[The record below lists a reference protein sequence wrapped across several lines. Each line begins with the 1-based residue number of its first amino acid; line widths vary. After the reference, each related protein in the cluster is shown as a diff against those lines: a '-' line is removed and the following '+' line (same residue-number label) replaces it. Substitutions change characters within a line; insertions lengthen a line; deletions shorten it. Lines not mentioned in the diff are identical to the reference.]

1 MPEDRDG
8 HLTEESLSQDAILD
22 MASGLADR
30 YRQVYAPG
38 SGASRSAIK
47 PTRDLAG
54 PDLERLSDWL
64 AEAHRRLREG
74 DRDGDVPSS
83 ISEWIL
89 DNFYIIRQAV
99 RQIAEDLPEGY
110 YRRLPLLTEG
120 PLAGLPRIYGL
131 TRDLLTSEHYHLHLD
146 IIAPVLVALQ
156 EHLPLTMGE
165 LWALPILLRYAL
177 VEALAHILA
186 DVLAP
191 DAPPDLPPLI
201 QTGSAAAESDG
212 SAQPGG
218 NGAATAVANIVLGLR
233 AIADTDWKTFFEDIS
248 AHEVILRQDPAGL
261 YARMDFETRDLYRKQ
276 VERLA
281 LAACWDER
289 QVASAAVTLAETAAQ
304 AADSAETA
312 GHIGTYLIG
321 PRRESLEAM
330 LSYRPGLGERVRRWA
345 RRQAAPL
352 YLSAIALVAV
362 ALYALSGLAVSLAA
376 GVPWHQAL
384 SPGALIIAILA
395 LIPPVLIAAG
405 SLVDRVITEV
415 SAPDRLPKLEFEE
428 AIPAEYQTLV
438 AVPSLISRNSDV
450 DHLVKQLEVHYL
462 SNPQPGLF
470 FALLSDFG
478 DADSE
483 TRPEDAGLLAYA
495 HQVIASLNAR
505 YARTNGSPDAPPVRR
520 FFLLH
525 RRRLWN
531 EAQGV
536 WMGWERKRGK
546 LHELN
551 QFLRGED
558 DTTFL
563 PECTTA
569 EVAGLLRPTRFVIT
583 LDADT
588 IIPPGAARRLIGTL
602 AHPLNRAI
610 FDDQDRVI
618 SGYTVLQPRMEV
630 HPGSVGLSWFTR
642 IYTGGRG
649 LDLYTHAVSDVYQ
662 DLFGEG
668 IFVGKGIYDVD
679 AFSRSVHNRIPENTL
694 LSHDLLEGSLGRA
707 GLVTDVTM
715 VEDYPPS
722 YFSTTR
728 RQHRWIRGDWQLL
741 PWLLRP
747 SRFHCQLSAI
757 DRWKVIHNLLR
768 SLVSPAMVLL
778 LASTAAMRGFPW
790 IWLLAAAFAYGVPLA
805 TSMPVGLAQ
814 AIRGLSWKVDW
825 GSLGRQAARLAL
837 AVAFLPYDTYVA
849 GQAILVTLHRLLIS
863 HRYLLTWTTAQQAA
877 RDAQQ
882 QRRRN
887 LRIMFAA
894 ALLATL
900 LLVASALLALPGD
913 ANPLRLLWAAPLVV
927 LWLGGP
933 ALVQMLD
940 LPVVE
945 RVQAPSEEELANLR
959 RLGRRTWNYFLHM
972 VGPQDH
978 WLPPDHLQETPIEI
992 VAHHT
997 SPSNIGLYLTS
1008 ALAAY
1013 DLGYLHQLGLAARLS
1028 ATLETLAA
1036 VPRYRGHLLNWYDTE
1051 TLAPLHPRY
1060 VSTVD
1065 SGNLAASLIVIA
1077 RAARAME
1084 SNPVLRWH
1092 AWQGYR
1098 DTLDELLE
1106 VILPGSDP
1114 HDTLVHNIRDRVA
1127 AFKQEIQNAESDPAR
1142 WYALCDVACG
1152 DFWPRFSQ
1160 DLADLIGS
1168 RALSLDREALRQ
1180 LQAVA
1185 GQVTWHHE
1193 TVQTTLREMV
1203 PWVFLMQAPPD
1214 LLRQP
1219 PLAEG
1224 LAQLENLLVHNP
1236 ALGQIRAI
1244 IAQSHKTVAALK
1256 TAVMAQSETA
1266 LDGAEERTAREAL
1279 DWLEELSATLDTAA
1293 AQAER
1298 VRAQYQQIAVQAE
1311 TLVDEM
1317 DFGFLYHPQR
1327 RVFHIGYNMDTGQLD
1342 SNYYDLLASEARIAS
1357 LIAIAQ
1363 GQVSPAHWLQLGRP
1377 MTRVEGRLTLLSW
1390 SATMFEYLMPPLY
1403 LATGPGTLLQTSAE
1417 GAVRHQIA
1425 YGRAHGT
1432 PWGISE
1438 SGYYLFDAN
1447 QNYQYRAFGVP
1458 GLGFKRGLADDHVI
1472 APYASLLAL
1481 RYAPMDV
1488 VRNLADL
1495 RRHQAEGIY
1504 GLYEAL
1510 DFTADRLPLDEPYA
1524 VVREYMS
1531 HHQGMIL
1538 MSLVNYLNEDIMVTR
1553 MHSDPR
1559 IESVEL
1565 LLQEQVPI
1573 TAPLQHP
1580 ESQSIEGTARAA
1592 VQIVD
1597 IANWQEPLQTETP
1610 RINLISN
1617 GEYAVTASSRGG
1629 GYSTWKGVDLTRWRS
1644 DGTLDPWG
1652 TWVYLQEQSEG
1663 DAVTESAPDHAAA
1676 QGSAPLYSA
1685 PWSATYLP
1693 IPDSIE
1699 NVQTATF
1706 AHMSVYRRTQHGI
1719 STTMELTVS
1728 PEAPVEVR
1736 RVHVINDQGR
1746 ARVLRLT
1753 SYGEVVLGAQAGDTR
1768 HPAYSKMFV
1777 ESEYVPDLGLQV
1789 FTRRG
1794 HGNEDQPA
1802 VMGHMLVVREHGDI
1816 TDPDVAIRHE
1826 SDRMAFIGRGRTLR
1840 DPAALSSPGYLTGTT
1855 GMTLDPIY
1863 SLGAW
1868 IAVPAHGSR
1877 ELAYLTLAAPDRP
1890 TLLSLAR
1897 QYRQWEAIER
1907 TFHEAN
1913 TAALT
1918 WLGRRDLR
1926 TEDLRAALA
1935 IASALLY
1942 PDPARRSA
1950 ARTLSANRLSQA
1962 GLWRLSISG
1971 DYPIILVE
1979 VDDAEQ
1985 GDLVSE
1991 ALHVHELLAAR
2002 QLKADLVILNRQPG
2016 SYAGALTEA
2025 IRSRIAREGAE
2036 LRLNQRGGIFV
2047 LSLDQLQDEEI
2058 VLLRSAAGVV
2068 LQGERGALYD
2078 QLNTQ
2083 PAPRTPL
2090 PALMATQPPR
2100 RDLSDPEW
2108 PEPLPLIHENGY
2120 GGFSGDGREYVVD
2133 LPSGQM
2139 TPAPWSNIVGY
2150 PEYGFMATE
2159 AGSQT
2164 TWAVNSG
2171 ENRLTPWS
2179 NDPVTDPTGEAL
2191 YLRDEET
2198 AEVWSPT
2205 VLPAGA
2211 PVRHRIRHGAGYTL
2225 YESASHGLRQEL
2237 AVYASPEDPVKL
2249 VRLRVENRMDVP
2261 RRLTATQYVE
2271 WVLGTVPGVTRRYLI
2286 PHFDAETAC
2295 LTVRNPYHMEM
2306 GERTAFMVA
2315 SRPLHGYTAD
2325 RAAFLGMGGSLAR
2338 PAALGTV
2345 GLQPGVAPGGDV
2357 CGALQVHLDLAPHT
2371 SDELYFV
2378 IGQGADPDHASALAQ
2393 RYRQPEA
2400 ARAAWE
2406 DTQRYWDDL
2415 LGRIQVRTPEPAI
2428 DPMLNRWLLYQS
2440 LSCRLQGR
2448 SAFYQSSGAY
2458 GFRDQLQDSLAWL
2471 AIEPDI
2477 AREQILNAARSQF
2490 EEGDVLHWWHPPS
2503 GRGVRTRI
2511 ADNLLWLP
2519 YVTAHYLETTGD
2531 RAILEERVPFLSAPP
2546 LEARERERYGEYGHS
2561 TERFTLREHCL
2572 RAIEKGSTH
2581 GPHGLP
2587 LMGAGDWNDGMNRV
2601 GLDGQGESVWL
2612 GWFLVDVLNR
2622 WTAILE
2628 AQGDTARA
2636 ETCRDRATRYVAAL
2650 ETAAWDG
2657 EWYTRAFYDDG
2668 TPLGGANGSEPRI
2681 DAIAQSWAILSGA
2694 GDPAHSRR
2702 AMDAVAERLIHPEER
2717 LSLLFTPPFDGSGHD
2732 PGYISDYPPGIR
2744 ENGGQYTHAA
2754 TWTAWAYAAL
2764 GDGERAGALLEM
2776 LCPVGYSDSPEAAA
2790 RYRVE
2795 PYVIAADV
2803 YSQPPYTGRG
2813 GWTWYTG
2820 SAGWAWRLGVEAV
2833 LGLHKEGD
2841 ILRIAPAIPPA
2852 WDGYE
2857 MRYRHGEALYTIRVQ
2872 NPEHVASGVR
2882 EITLDGTV
2890 LADGAIPLV
2899 DDGAEHVVEVV
2910 MGG

>member
-1 MPEDRDG
+1 MPDTITG
-8 HLTEESLSQDAILD
+8 HHMEEGLSQDAILD
-22 MASGLADR
+22 MASALADR
-30 YRQVYAPG
+30 YRQAQAPG
-38 SGASRSAIK
+38 KGPGGMAIK
-47 PTRDLAG
+47 PARDLAG
-54 PDLERLSDWL
+54 HDLERLSDWL

-74 DRDGDVPSS
+74 DRSDDVPSS

-110 YRRLPLLTEG
+110 YRRLPLLTAG
-120 PLAGLPRIYGL
+120 PLAGLPRIYGIA
-131 TRDLLTSEHYHLHLD
+131 RELLTSQHYHLHLD
-146 IIAPVLVALQ
+146 VIAPVLIALQ
-156 EHLPLTMGE
+156 EQVPLTMGE
-165 LWALPILLRYAL
+165 LWAVPILLRYAL
-177 VEALAHILA
+177 VEALAHTLA

-191 DAPPDLPPLI
+191 SDRPDLPPLI
-201 QTGSAAAESDG
+201 AAGAPEG
-212 SAQPGG
+212 EAHGG
-218 NGAATAVANIVLGLR
+218 TLATRNGDAASAVANIVPGLR
-233 AIADTDWKTFFEDIS
+233 AIADTDWKTFFEEIS
-248 AHEVILRQDPAGL
+248 AHEAILRQDPAGL
-261 YARMDFETRDLYRKQ
+261 YARMDFDTRDAYRKQ

-281 LAACWDER
+281 LAAGWDER
-289 QVASAAVTLAETAAQ
+289 QVATAAVTQAETAAQ
-304 AADSAETA
+304 AADSVETA

-321 PRRESLEAM
+321 PRREALERM
-330 LSYRPGLGERVRRWA
+330 LSYRPGAAERLGRWA

-352 YLSAIALVAV
+352 YLGAIGLVAL
-362 ALYALSGLAVSLAA
+362 ALYALAGAVASLSA
-376 GVPWHQAL
+376 GVPWYQTL

-395 LIPPVLIAAG
+395 FAPPALIAAS
-405 SLVDRVITEV
+405 SLVDRVITEF
-415 SAPDRLPKLEFEE
+415 SAPNRLPKLEFED

-450 DHLVKQLEVHYL
+450 DNLIKQLEVHYL
-462 SNPQPGLF
+462 SNPQRGLC
-470 FALLSDFG
+470 FALLSDYG

-483 TRPEDAGLLAYA
+483 TRPEDADLLSYA
-495 HQVIASLNAR
+495 LQAIETLNAR
-505 YARTNGSPDAPPVRR
+505 YARTNGDGVAAQPVRR

-551 QFLRGED
+551 QFLRGAT

-563 PECTTA
+563 PECATE
-569 EVAGLLRPTRFVIT
+569 EVAALLRPTRYVIT

-602 AHPLNRAI
+602 AHPLNQAV
-610 FDDQDRVI
+610 FDDQDRVV

-679 AFSRSVHNRIPENTL
+679 AFERSVHNRIPENAL

-722 YFSTTR
+722 YFATTR

-741 PWLLRP
+741 PWLLTP
-747 SRFHCQLSAI
+747 SRFNCQLSAI

-768 SLVSPAMVLL
+768 SVISPAMILL
-778 LASTAAMRGFPW
+778 LAATAGMRGYPW
-790 IWLLAAAFAYGVPLA
+790 LWILAIAMAYGVPLA
-805 TSMPVGLAQ
+805 TSMRVGLAR
-814 AIRGLSWKVDW
+814 AIRGQAWKFDW
-825 GSLGRQAARLAL
+825 GALGRQAARLAL

-849 GQAILVTLHRLLIS
+849 CQAILVTLHRLLVS
-863 HRYLLTWTTAQQAA
+863 HRYLLTWITAQQAA
-877 RDAQQ
+877 RDSTR
-882 QRRRN
+882 QRRRD
-887 LRIMFAA
+887 LRVMFAA
-894 ALLATL
+894 AALATL
-900 LLVASALLALPGD
+900 LVIGVGLLALPAD
-913 ANPLRLLWAAPLVV
+913 ASLSRLLWIAPLAL
-927 LWLGGP
+927 LWLSGP
-933 ALVQMLD
+933 ALVQVLD
-940 LPVVE
+940 RPVVE
-945 RVQAPSEEELANLR
+945 RVESPSEAELAQLR
-959 RLGRRTWNYFLHM
+959 RLGRHTWNYFLQF

-978 WLPPDHLQETPIEI
+978 WLPPDHFQETPIEI

-1028 ATLETLAA
+1028 ATLETLTAL
-1036 VPRYRGHLLNWYDTE
+1036 PRYRGHLLNWYDTE

-1077 RAARAME
+1077 RAARTMDA
-1084 SNPVLRWH
+1084 NPVLRWH
-1092 AWQGYR
+1092 AWQGYS

-1114 HDTLVHNIRDRVA
+1114 HDALSHNIRDRVA
-1127 AFKQEIQNAESDPAR
+1127 ALKREIQNAKSDPAR
-1142 WYALCDVACG
+1142 WYALCDIACG
-1152 DFWPRFSQ
+1152 DFWPLFSQ

-1168 RALSLDREALRQ
+1168 RALVLDRDALRH
-1180 LQAVA
+1180 LQAIA
-1185 GQVTWHHE
+1185 RQATWHHE
-1193 TVQTTLREMV
+1193 TVQTTLQEMV
-1203 PWVFLMQAPPD
+1203 PWVFLLQAPPAI
-1214 LLRQP
+1214 LRRP
-1219 PLAEG
+1219 PCDDRLTR
-1224 LAQLENLLVHNP
+1224 LEELLVQNP
-1236 ALGQIRAI
+1236 ELGQMRTI
-1244 IAQSHKTVAALK
+1244 IAQGQGEV
-1256 TAVMAQSETA
+1256 TA
-1266 LDGAEERTAREAL
+1266 LRQVMEARLADAADEREQAAAREAL
-1279 DWLEELSATLDTAA
+1279 DWLSGLSETLDAAATRSEQLRAQYEQIA
-1293 AQAER
+1293 AQAE
-1298 VRAQYQQIAVQAE
+1298 A
-1311 TLVDEM
+1311 LVDEM

-1342 SNYYDLLASEARIAS
+1342 NNYYDLLASEARIAS

-1363 GQVSPAHWLQLGRP
+1363 GQVPPTHWLQLGRP
-1377 MTRVEGRLTLLSW
+1377 LTRVEGVLTLLSW

-1403 LATGPGTLLQTSAE
+1403 LDTGPGTLLQASAE

-1481 RYAPMDV
+1481 RYAPVEV

-1495 RRHQAEGIY
+1495 RRHQAEGLY

-1510 DFTADRLPLDEPYA
+1510 DFTPDRLPSDQPYA
-1524 VVREYMS
+1524 VVREYMA

-1538 MSLVNYLNEDIMVTR
+1538 MSLVNYLNGNVMVER

-1565 LLQEQVPI
+1565 LLQEQVPV

-1597 IANWQEPLQTETP
+1597 IASWQEPLQAETP
-1610 RINLISN
+1610 RVNLLSN
-1617 GEYAVTASSRGG
+1617 GDYAVMASSRGG

-1652 TWVYLQEQSEG
+1652 TWVYLQEVSEG
-1663 DAVTESAPDHAAA
+1663 APRTASAP
-1676 QGSAPLYSA
+1676 QYSA
-1685 PWSATYLP
+1685 PWPATYLP
-1693 IPDSIE
+1693 IPDSVE

-1706 AHMSVYRRTQHGI
+1706 AHMSVYRRMQHGI
-1719 STTMELTVS
+1719 SATTELTIS
-1728 PEAPVEVR
+1728 PDAPVEVR
-1736 RVHVINDQGR
+1736 RVHLINDQGR

-1753 SYGEVVLGAQAGDTR
+1753 SYGEVVLGAQAGDMR

-1777 ESEYVPDLGLQV
+1777 ESGYVPELHLQV
-1789 FTRRG
+1789 FSRRG

-1802 VMGHMLVVREHGDI
+1802 VMGHMLVVREHDDV
-1816 TDPDVAIRHE
+1816 TDPAAPVRHE
-1826 SDRMAFIGRGRTLR
+1826 SDRMAFVGRGRTLR
-1840 DPAALSSPGYLTGTT
+1840 DPAALSSPDYLTGTT

-1863 SLGAW
+1863 SLGTE
-1868 IAVPAHGSR
+1868 IAIPAHGSR

-1918 WLGRRDLR
+1918 WLGRRDMH

-1935 IASALLY
+1935 AASALLY
-1942 PDPARRSA
+1942 SDPERRSKA
-1950 ARTLSANRLSQA
+1950 ATLAANHLSQA

-1979 VDDAEQ
+1979 VEDAEQ
-1985 GDLVSE
+1985 GDLVSQ
-1991 ALHVHELLAAR
+1991 AVRMHELLAAR

-2016 SYAGALTEA
+2016 SYAGALTDA

-2047 LSLDQLQDEEI
+2047 LSLDQLQAEEI
-2058 VLLRSAAGVV
+2058 VLLRSAAGIV
-2068 LQGERGALYD
+2068 LQGERGALYE

-2090 PALMATQPPR
+2090 PALMPTQPPR

-2108 PEPLPLIHENGY
+2108 PEPLALTHENGY
-2120 GGFSGDGREYVVD
+2120 GGFSEDGREYVID

-2139 TPAPWSNIVGY
+2139 TPAPWSNIIGY
-2150 PEYGFMATE
+2150 PEFGFMATE
-2159 AGSQT
+2159 SGSQT

-2198 AEVWSPT
+2198 AEIWSPT

-2211 PVRHRIRHGAGYTL
+2211 PVPHRIRHGAGYTL

-2271 WVLGTVPGVTRRYLI
+2271 WVLGTVPHTTRRYLI
-2286 PHFDAETAC
+2286 PAFDAETAC
-2295 LTVRNPYHMEM
+2295 LTVRNPYHMEL

-2345 GLQPGVAPGGDV
+2345 GLEPRVAPGGDV
-2357 CGALQVHLDLAPHT
+2357 CGALQVHLDLAPHA

-2378 IGQGADPDHASALAQ
+2378 IGQGADPDHAAALAQ

-2440 LSCRLQGR
+2440 LSCRLYGR
-2448 SAFYQSSGAY
+2448 SAFYQSSGAF
-2458 GFRDQLQDSLAWL
+2458 GFRDQLQDALAWL
-2471 AIEPDI
+2471 AIEPAI
-2477 AREQILNAARSQF
+2477 ARDQILNAAARQF

-2519 YVTAHYLETTGD
+2519 YVAAHYVRVTGD
-2531 RAILEERVPFLSAPP
+2531 SAILDEPVPFLSAPP
-2546 LEARERERYGEYGHS
+2546 LEPRERERYGEYARSAH
-2561 TERFTLREHCL
+2561 TAPLREHCL
-2572 RAIEKGSTH
+2572 RAIEKGSTR

-2587 LMGAGDWNDGMNRV
+2587 LIGAGDWNDGMNRV
-2601 GLDGQGESVWL
+2601 GLEGQGESVWL
-2612 GWFLVDVLNR
+2612 GWFLVDVLQR
-2622 WTAILE
+2622 WAGILE
-2628 AQGDTARA
+2628 ELGNAPRAQSFRQRA
-2636 ETCRDRATRYVAAL
+2636 ADYTAAL
-2650 ETAAWDG
+2650 EKAGWDG
-2657 EWYTRAFYDDG
+2657 AWYTRAFYDDG
-2668 TPLGGANGSEPRI
+2668 TPLGAANGDEPRI
-2681 DAIAQSWAILSGA
+2681 DAIAQSWAVLSGA
-2694 GDPAHSRR
+2694 GDPAHSRA
-2702 AMDAVAERLIHPEER
+2702 AMAAVGERLVHPDER
-2717 LSLLFTPPFDGSGHD
+2717 LSLLFTPPFDGTGHD

-2754 TWTAWAYAAL
+2754 TWTAWAFAAL
-2764 GDGERAGALLEM
+2764 GDGERAAALLEM
-2776 LCPVGYSDSPEAAA
+2776 LCPVGYSDSPEAIE

-2803 YSQPPYTGRG
+2803 YSQPPYVGRG

-2820 SAGWAWRLGVEAV
+2820 SAGWAWRLGIEGV
-2833 LGLHKEGD
+2833 LGLHKEAD
-2841 ILRIAPAIPPA
+2841 TLRIAPAIPPA

-2857 MRYRHGEALYTIRVQ
+2857 IRYRHGEALYIIRVA
-2872 NPEHVASGVR
+2872 NPEHVAGGVR
-2882 EITLDGTV
+2882 EITLDGEPLPSAV
-2890 LADGAIPLV
+2890 IPLR
-2899 DDGAEHVVEVV
+2899 DDGREHTVEVV
-2910 MGG
+2910 LGG